1 MPENLEVETDNTQ
14 KEVETDI
21 TPEEA
26 ETSQETQTEAP
37 LTKEQKSKLDS
48 FDRIY
53 AENKV
58 MKAKLKQTN
67 PLEEKETSEEEVEE
81 WEAPS
86 DPLEVVKL
94 GKVLKDYTEEET
106 EFIIRNAPTKNIDGI
121 INAEKDEMV
130 QLAIKSKREKV
141 AKEKA
146 LNPSTT
152 QSETPIKPKTLEEA
166 LAACKTREEKEKIL
180 TEMGMNPLTI
190 RNY

>member
-67 PLEEKETSEEEVEE
+67 LPEEKETSEEEVEE

-141 AKEKA
+141 AKEKHLIPLP
-146 LNPSTT
+146 LNPKL
-152 QSETPIKPKTLEEA
+152 QSSQKRLKKHWRLVRQERKK
-166 LAACKTREEKEKIL
+166 KKS
-180 TEMGMNPLTI
+180 
-190 RNY
+190 

>member
-67 PLEEKETSEEEVEE
+67 PPEEKETSEEEVEE

-180 TEMGMNPLTI
+180 TEIGMNPLTI

>member
-67 PLEEKETSEEEVEE
+67 PPEEKETSEEEVEE

>member
-58 MKAKLKQTN
+58 MKAKLKQIN

>member
-67 PLEEKETSEEEVEE
+67 LPEEKETSEEEVEE